1 MKIIVLCTGNSC
13 RSQIAE
19 GLLKSKYPDYEIHS
33 AGTKPEINV
42 NPYAIRAMKDANID
56 ISNNYPKLVD
66 DLLIKSSIM
75 YLQSVILQMKFVQRF
90 TMQKIKYIILL
101 RTQAK
106 THMNQ
111 MSMLW
116 KYIIKLSKI

>member
-42 NPYAIRAMKDANID
+42 NPYAIRAMKDSNID

-66 DLLIKSSIM
+66 DFVDQELIM
-75 YLQSVILQMKFVQRF
+75 YLQSVILQMKFVQHF
-90 TMQKIKYIILL
+90 TMQKIKYITLL

-111 MSMLW
+111 TSML
-116 KYIIKLSKI
+116 

>member
-56 ISNNYPKLVD
+56 ISNNYP
-66 DLLIKSSIM
+66 
-75 YLQSVILQMKFVQRF
+75 VILQMKFVQRF
-90 TMQKIKYIILL
+90 TMQKIKYITLL

-111 MSMLW
+111 TSMLW
-116 KYIIKLSKI
+116 KYIIKPSKI